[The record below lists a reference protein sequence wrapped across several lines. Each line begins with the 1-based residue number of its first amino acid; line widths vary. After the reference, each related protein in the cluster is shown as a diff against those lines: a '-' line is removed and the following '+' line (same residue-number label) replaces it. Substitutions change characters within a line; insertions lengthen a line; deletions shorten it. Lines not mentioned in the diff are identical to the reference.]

1 MTLLVLPFVI
11 FAIGGLLVLLDDIIS
26 WLKGE

>member
-1 MTLLVLPFVI
+1 MSILLLPFII
-11 FAIGGLLVLLDDIIS
+11 FAIGGLLVLLDDFVG